1 MNHDLIATRS
11 EDKQAQANKQTYI
24 YIYMHKNI
32 TPFKEKHNKT
42 YKNIAR
48 YYGYVAKRN
57 ATVGAM
63 VEKLSCLR

>member
-1 MNHDLIATRS
+1 
-11 EDKQAQANKQTYI
+11 
-24 YIYMHKNI
+24 MHKNI